1 MIIVVPAVIPQTTPV
16 AEFTVPT
23 PVLLLLQVPV
33 PPDAVVLL
41 NVMHDPVHTDAAPV
55 IVPAMGDTFTV
66 IFVVVVAVP
75 HEALVS
81 VYVIVVV
88 PTPMPPTMP
97 VADPIVPTPGLLL
110 LHVPVPPDADGSL
123 NVMVEPTHTALRPL
137 INPAAGDMFTVT
149 FIVVI
154 AVPHEALVPV

>member
-1 MIIVVPAVIPQTTPV
+1 MVVPGLTPHTTPV
-16 AEFTVPT
+16 VAPTVPT
-23 PVLLLLQVPV
+23 VTSLLLQVPV

-41 NVMHDPVHTDAAPV
+41 RVMHDPVQTDAAPV

-75 HEALVS
+75 QKTLVS
-81 VYVIVVV
+81 VKVIVVV
-88 PTPMPPTMP
+88 PTAMPPTIP

-110 LHVPVPPDADGSL
+110 LQAPAPPDAVRSFKVIVD
-123 NVMVEPTHTALRPL
+123 PTHTALRPL
-137 INPAAGDMFTVT
+137 IAPADGDMLTVT

-154 AVPHEALVPV
+154 AVPHEALVSV